1 LRERSSP
8 CTRHGFT
15 RGAPDGIAQTSSE
28 VQRHPRGNSAPVN
41 QLPRRLLDR
50 SADRIATGWTQGAE
64 ARTADGHIAD
74 PWSGTATSW
83 SLLGALVAALEESS
97 ADEQTRLH
105 ALAQALDALARFVD
119 DDSLAAWND
128 RSTQTCSHVLQTLN
142 AAANVL

>member
-1 LRERSSP
+1 MRERSSP

-28 VQRHPRGNSAPVN
+28 VHRHPRG
-41 QLPRRLLDR
+41 DR